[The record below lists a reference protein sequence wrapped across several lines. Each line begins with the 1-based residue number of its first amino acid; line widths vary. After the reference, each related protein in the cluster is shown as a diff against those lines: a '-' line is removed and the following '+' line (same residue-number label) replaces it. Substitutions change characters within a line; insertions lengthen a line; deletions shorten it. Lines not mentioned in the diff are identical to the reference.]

1 MNDRSI
7 PNRIWIEIGI
17 FAAVS
22 LGLHLLAPGVFLFL
36 IPLQVLA
43 VRRGSSAFGL
53 GALLLFLLA
62 ALFEMA
68 TAGGRADLSA
78 AERYLHDIQLF
89 LSAVLLGGLWLVNE
103 PRVLPYRNL
112 LRIIIATG
120 AAGLVAVPFI
130 GSLLSDPEFAPA
142 MRGYVADQPL
152 LRLSLDNAAAAPGAS
167 APPNAAAVD
176 LFANTIGD
184 VMLRGLLFLYLV
196 YLVTAWWL
204 GSLWGARSLGLRSP
218 VGRLIAFRLEPW
230 GIWALLLSGAVVLGD
245 ALLGDIGVLSY
256 AGWNVFSVFLFLFA
270 LQGIGVLQWLFRRYN
285 VPGPMRVMIGV
296 ALVFMLFRPVLT
308 FVPVFGLPLLGI
320 SETWLDFK
328 RPPPDRAPTDSAPT

>member
-1 MNDRSI
+1 MNTRSL
-7 PNRIWIEIGI
+7 PNRIWIEIGV

-43 VRRGSSAFGL
+43 VRRGSSAFGF
-53 GALLLFLLA
+53 GVLLLFLLA
-62 ALFEMA
+62 ALVEMA
-68 TAGGRADLSA
+68 TAGARADLSP

-89 LSAVLLGGLWLVNE
+89 LSAVLLGGLWLINE

-112 LRIIIATG
+112 LRILIVTG

-130 GSLLSDPEFAPA
+130 GGLLSDPEFAPA
-142 MRGYVADQPL
+142 MRGYVAEQPL
-152 LRLSLDNAAAAPGAS
+152 LRLSLSPSPPDSLNPAPPTAAAL
-167 APPNAAAVD
+167 D
-176 LFANTIGD
+176 QFANTIGE
-184 VMLRGLLFLYLV
+184 VMLRGLMFLYLV
-196 YLVTAWWL
+196 YLVTAWWV

-218 VGRLIAFRLEPW
+218 IGRLLGFRLEPW
-230 GIWALLLSGAVVLGD
+230 CIWALLLSGAAVAGD
-245 ALLGDIGVLSY
+245 ALLGDVGMLSY
-256 AGWNVFSVFLFLFA
+256 PGWNVFSVFLLLFA

-285 VPGPMRVMIGV
+285 VPSTMRVLIGI

-308 FVPVFGLPLLGI
+308 FIPVFGLPLLGI

-328 RPPPDRAPTDSAPT
+328 RPPPGRAPTDRAPT